1 MYNDFNKPSENM
13 MISDREASR
22 MFYESQQ
29 EYFKKQQE
37 AEDRQ
42 SIAIQNQINEQN
54 DYFLNREI
62 EADNYINK
70 RISFIESVKN
80 SLLSEC
86 LMKIYKDSS
95 VAPLTES
102 DKVIVNKLINNFII
116 ENGADNLLDNFAT
129 KNLLLSEVNRITCK
143 YYNAIIEK
151 CDECNDDKGKEF
163 IIDKTIKDEFLEE
176 LKDLDTIDVSKL
188 IKDRVADAITEFINS
203 NEDQKYQYQELI
215 NAAKDNMAKTTNEA
229 LITDYSNIATRMIN
243 EMKNERVKNVFH
255 YMVESLSKKSLCDDT
270 LKARYV
276 NEASLDMDSVVND
289 CMLIY
294 NMLEM
299 VNTTNMVNV
308 DYKYMCDYIN
318 SLS

>member
-1 MYNDFNKPSENM
+1 MYKNFDKPSDNM
-13 MISDREASR
+13 LISDREADR

-29 EYFKKQQE
+29 EYFRKQKE
-37 AEDRQ
+37 AEDRKR
-42 SIAIQNQINEQN
+42 IAIENQINEQN
-54 DYFLNREI
+54 EYFLNREL
-62 EADNYINK
+62 EMDEYINK
-70 RISFIESVKN
+70 RNSFIESVKN

-129 KNLLLSEVNRITCK
+129 KNLLLSEVNRITNK

-163 IIDKTIKDEFLEE
+163 IIDKTIKDEFLDE
-176 LKDLDTIDVSKL
+176 LKDLDTIDASKL

-215 NAAKDNMAKTTNEA
+215 NAAKDSMAKTTNEA
-229 LITDYSNIATRMIN
+229 LITDYSNIATRIIN
-243 EMKNERVKNVFH
+243 EMKNERIKNVFH
-255 YMVESLSKKSLCDDT
+255 YIVESLSKKSLCDET
-270 LKARYV
+270 LKSRYV
-276 NEASLDMDSVVND
+276 NEASLNMDSVVND

-299 VNTTNMVNV
+299 VNTTNMINV
-308 DYKYMCDYIN
+308 DHKYMCDYIN